1 METHGGFDIN
11 TGRDMHREKIQER
24 KLNITKKQKKTRGQC
39 NGYLE
44 FIIMKITEIVEIK
57 QLSC

>member
-24 KLNITKKQKKTRGQC
+24 KLNITKNPKKNTWTMQWLFRVH
-39 NGYLE
+39 YHE
-44 FIIMKITEIVEIK
+44 DY
-57 QLSC
+57 

>member
-24 KLNITKKQKKTRGQC
+24 KLNITKKQKKHVD
-39 NGYLE
+39 NAMV
-44 FIIMKITEIVEIK
+44 I
-57 QLSC
+57 